1 MRLFRMTEK
10 LLQYATNKLNRSIP
24 LPCQA
29 SAYCRRSGVLRPG
42 QTIFVFCPA
51 NDEEL
56 VGKTLTASNV
66 QYKLNERAVPHGAGT
81 IICHFKSWELSSEH
95 NHLFIEAMKQGGW
108 VEPLISFLD
117 RNFGYTEV
125 ELLNDQYF
133 LHQKAFSILSRKR
146 HAIAKRAFDLFFSV
160 GLLLITLP
168 ISLMTAIL
176 IKLESNGS
184 IFFKQSRTGLHNK
197 EFEVIKFR
205 SMRQNAEKDGAKWAM
220 KNDSRVTRVGKFIRK
235 TRIDEL
241 PQLINVLKGE
251 MSLIG
256 PRPEREVFISKLE
269 KTIPYY
275 RFRHAVRPGI
285 SGLAQVKYQ
294 YGASIEDAV
303 WKHKYD
309 TYYIKYY
316 NVPLDIKILF
326 LTVKTVLFGMGR

>member
-1 MRLFRMTEK
+1 MLEK
-10 LLQYATNKLNRSIP
+10 LLQRATNNFEISIP
-24 LPCQA
+24 SRDQLSACCQ
-29 SAYCRRSGVLRPG
+29 RSGILRPD
-42 QTIFVFCPA
+42 QSIFVFCPTK
-51 NDEEL
+51 DEEL
-56 VGKTLTASNV
+56 VRKILNANNV
-66 QYKLNERAVPHGAGT
+66 QFMLNEYLVPQAAGS
-81 IICHFKSWELSSEH
+81 IFCHYKNWELSSKH
-95 NHLFIEAMKQGGW
+95 KDFFVEAMKQGSW

-146 HAIAKRAFDLFFSV
+146 HAIIKRAFDLFVSIA
-160 GLLLITLP
+160 LLIFTLP
-168 ISLMTAIL
+168 IGIVTTIL
-176 IKLESNGS
+176 IKLESNGP
-184 IFFKQSRTGLHNK
+184 IFFKQNRTGLHNK

-205 SMRQNAEKDGAKWAM
+205 SMTQDAEKDGAKWAK

-256 PRPEREVFISKLE
+256 PRPEREVFISDLE
-269 KTIPYY
+269 KNIPYY

-294 YGASIEDAV
+294 YGASIEDAI

-309 TYYIKYY
+309 MYYIKHYDLA
-316 NVPLDIKILF
+316 LDIKILF
-326 LTVKTVLFGMGR
+326 WTLKTILFGMGR